1 MRPCG
6 VQALF
11 AALFLASSVL
21 PAQEPTKPAPVP
33 SQARQE
39 PVPDPLAVDVDS
51 PPGPGRG
58 AGLQPGG
65 PASKYRPFAD
75 VTQGAE
81 RFDGL
86 FTLYR
91 KDDHLYAEIRSGQ
104 FDQPFMVPA
113 TIARGL
119 ASAGI
124 PLSAIGDELVLVF
137 RKVGDRV
144 QLIRRNIHYRATPG
158 TPIEK
163 AVKQN
168 YSDSI
173 LMALPIV
180 SINPSSGG
188 TLIDFNDIF
197 FTDFAQLGLGMFDR
211 NRSNWS
217 KVKAFPN
224 NLELEVEATYAAGG
238 SPGGASGDDGVA
250 DPRGVTLVIHYS
262 LMKLPDSGY
271 RTRSADDRVGHFL
284 NAIKDFSKSESE
296 TSFIR
301 LVNRWRLEKADPRS
315 KLSAPKKQ
323 IIFYVEDNVPYEYR
337 PFVEE
342 GIREWNKAFE
352 KIGIRDAIAV
362 RWQQPGEEF
371 DPEDMNYSTF
381 RWITTNQTYARS
393 CFRANP
399 ITGEI
404 FDGDVIFDASWIKN
418 WKDTYALLTGVPT
431 AAALNQSGAE
441 SPMVESLA
449 RGEVIS
455 PILAAKHGFGLPGMS
470 VVEQNAPGGPRRL
483 SLIPEEWSPLQA
495 RLASRNGAS
504 MAGLCSLSFNMQMEM
519 GLASLALAQ
528 NPGEGAKPEGQPD
541 GKLPEE
547 LIGQGI
553 KHVTMHEVGHSL
565 GLRHNFKASTMLTAE
580 QLNDTNITRSKG
592 MIASVMDYMPVN
604 LASKGQKQGDF
615 FSVTLGP
622 YDYWAIEYAYKPI
635 DGNEDTELAKIAARA
650 PEADLMFATDEDSVV
665 NNDPSVNRFDLG
677 ADPTR
682 FAKDRMALA
691 TELLKDLDSRAVK
704 DGESWAKNRRAFA
717 TLLGQWGN
725 AAHLI
730 SQHVGGQYVVRH
742 HKGDKDA
749 KDPVVPVAGDK
760 QREALNL
767 LVSEIFADKAFPFS
781 AQTLRR
787 LGVERWTHWGNNST
801 SSVEMP
807 VFDRVLSIQRI
818 ALGQCLGGGTLNRVQ
833 NQEVQADP
841 ATNPL
846 KVAEIFR
853 TLSDGLWS
861 ELQGPAADAPV
872 KNLVISTSRRNL
884 QREYLR
890 RLSSMVLGERAPGAG
905 DMLLFIAFD
914 GGATVPP
921 DARSLARMHLKQLQQ
936 RIDAKLKDTAIQID
950 DTTRAHLEESRD
962 KIAKVL
968 EASLQANTP

>member
-1 MRPCG
+1 MRPGGIHALLG
-6 VQALF
+6 VLLLAPPLLF
-11 AALFLASSVL
+11 
-21 PAQEPTKPAPVP
+21 AQEPTKPDSVSPASRPET
-33 SQARQE
+33 SAE
-39 PVPDPLAVDVDS
+39 PRAIDVDS
-51 PPGPGRG
+51 PAGPGRTNG
-58 AGLQPGG
+58 GLPGS
-65 PASKYRPFAD
+65 PASKYRPFVY
-75 VTQGAE
+75 VTQGADKFE
-81 RFDGL
+81 GL
-86 FTLYR
+86 FNLYR
-91 KDDHLYAEIRSGQ
+91 KDDHLYAEIRSSQ

-137 RKVGDRV
+137 RKNGDRV

-158 TPIEK
+158 TPLDK

-168 YSDSI
+168 YTDSI

-180 SINPSSGG
+180 SVNPSTGG

-211 NRSNWS
+211 NRSSWS

-224 NLELEVEATYAAGG
+224 NLELEVEATYAGG
-238 SPGGASGDDGVA
+238 GRGGPSGDDGVA
-250 DPRGVTLVIHYS
+250 DARGVTLVIHYS
-262 LMKLPDSGY
+262 LMKLPESGY
-271 RTRSADDRVGHFL
+271 RTRPADDRVGHFL
-284 NAIKDFSKSESE
+284 SAIKDFGKSDSE
-296 TSFIR
+296 TSFVR
-301 LVNRWRLEKADPRS
+301 MVNRWRLEKADPRS

-352 KIGIRDAIAV
+352 KIGIRDVIAV

-371 DPEDMNYSTF
+371 DPEDANYSTF

-399 ITGEI
+399 LTGEI

-418 WKDTYALLTGVPT
+418 WKDSYALLTGVPT
-431 AAALNQSGAE
+431 GTAMADHAGE
-441 SPMVESLA
+441 PPMLEAIA
-449 RGEVIS
+449 RGEIIS
-455 PILAAKHGFGLPGMS
+455 PILAAKQGFGLPGMS
-470 VVEQNAPGGPRRL
+470 VLEHQASGGTRRL
-483 SLIPEEWSPLQA
+483 TVIPEEWTPIQA
-495 RLASRNGAS
+495 RLASRSGQSND
-504 MAGLCSLSFNMQMEM
+504 GLCLLSSNMQMEM
-519 GLASLALAQ
+519 GLASLALAE
-528 NPGEGAKPEGQPD
+528 NLPEGPKADAPAEAKMPD
-541 GKLPEE
+541 E

-565 GLRHNFKASTMLTAE
+565 GLRHNFKASTMLTAD
-580 QLNDTNITRSKG
+580 QLNDTAITHTKG

-604 LASKGQKQGDF
+604 LAPKGQKQGDF
-615 FSVTLGP
+615 FSITLGP

-635 DGNEDTELAKIAARA
+635 DGNEEAELTKIAARA
-650 PEADLMFATDEDSVV
+650 PEADLMFATDEDAAINS
-665 NNDPSVNRFDLG
+665 DPSVNRYDLG
-677 ADPTR
+677 SDPTR

-691 TELLKDLDSRAVK
+691 TELLKDIDTRAVK

-725 AAHLI
+725 AAFLI
-730 SQHVGGQYVVRH
+730 SQHIGGQYVVRH

-749 KDPVVPVAGDK
+749 KDPVVPVSGDK

-767 LVSEIFADKAFPFS
+767 LISDIFADKAFPFS
-781 AQTLRR
+781 PQTLRR
-787 LGVERWTHWGNNST
+787 LGVERWNHWGNNSMG
-801 SSVEMP
+801 SVDLP
-807 VFDRVLSIQRI
+807 IFDRVLSIQRI
-818 ALGQCLGGGTLNRVQ
+818 ALGQCLAGETLARVQ

-884 QREYLR
+884 QREYLK
-890 RLSSMVLGERAPGAG
+890 RLSNMVLGERGSSAAEA
-905 DMLLFIAFD
+905 LLFIAFD
-914 GGATVPP
+914 GGSSVPP

-936 RIDAKLKDTAIQID
+936 RIDAKLKDGAIQID

-962 KIAKVL
+962 KISKVL
-968 EASLQANTP
+968 DASLQANTP